1 MKTKSRV
8 PLIGNLAMLS
18 LGLSVAGWSQSAVP
32 VTNPGFEDPVTG
44 NGTVGGLPTGWT
56 SFNGATADVLNPDT
70 DDFTAEAPEGQNV
83 ASIFDANGS
92 EEGLSQ
98 VLAAT
103 FQEGAGYT
111 LTVEVGNSK
120 LSGVSFPGYRVQLF
134 AGGTLLA
141 EDDDSLTIAEDSFST
156 STVNYTYDAGDAALV
171 DQPLEIR
178 LLSKGL
184 AASDEVCF
192 DDVQLTVAL
201 ANPVADAGGPYVVA
215 PSGSLVLDGSASVPS
230 GGETLTLYEWDL
242 NNDDTF
248 GDVTGE
254 NPAAISFSD
263 LQSVHG
269 LALGSNTI
277 QLRVTDSASKQATAT
292 ATVILQL
299 AEVTSGFDFL
309 ADAGQDDGGNNRWE
323 DVTGLSGLELLLD
336 DDPAVTHVPAT
347 TNTLLTHAYDF
358 VGGSTGKEAGAL
370 LVEAGTTT
378 ERSFQNAP
386 GDWTNDPVTME
397 MWIRPDNLTPGASN
411 GQIIFEDG
419 GGTGMGLFVNNNQLQ
434 FRKAGG
440 GGLVSYDIATD
451 PLGLLLG
458 PATEEFIQVVM
469 TYDTATGSMQMFING
484 ELVGT
489 SNPGGNDWS
498 GGDAAAFGTLG
509 GSNVGGIGNGQQNTV
524 SYNGLM
530 AMIRV
535 YHNQI
540 LTPEEVENNFIAVRG
555 PDEDPPF
562 IVNLDPA
569 DETTDLYPGITLTAT
584 FNEDVQFTGVGSV
597 TIKNLTAATEQ
608 VITLPDVQVSLSGR
622 DLIIDPASNLAFD
635 STFAVRI
642 SANAVEDLSG
652 NAFAGISDDVVW
664 NFSTTAQNLNP
675 PIITVKNPADDATGV
690 SIGANIVATFD
701 QNLIL
706 GTGDIVIKD
715 LLDNS
720 TTQTIAVT
728 DASQVTLT
736 DNVLTINPAVFL
748 ESGRSYAV
756 QIPGTALRNFSD
768 VDFAGI
774 ANDTEWNFT
783 TAALASQLGIL
794 DLTANGGIN
803 PNTGEAW
810 KAADRYHLAYVTT
823 GTRNAESTD
832 IADYNA
838 FVQGDATGEGL
849 AVDINGVPVSWFALG
864 STATTN
870 AINNAVITG
879 SVWDIYH
886 SLNPGDSATGNGF
899 LASDA
904 TDFWGFEFPGDAGNS
919 GNPLS
924 NLQGEDRNIW
934 TGTAAGG
941 VANNALGTGTTSRR
955 QWTGWR
961 TNWTGSNA
969 TSPNATLHEMVAI
982 SQPLFVYDTLDA
994 AAPALVSIED
1004 NVSGG
1009 PVLTGDPV
1017 VYTVTFDEA
1026 MLPGTVNAADFDN
1039 AGSSSFT
1046 IDGILQ
1052 LEDAAVFEVTVTPTT
1067 VGTLQLRIPAGAT
1080 LTDLAGNALDTGS
1093 AFTDDT
1099 IITVETDA
1107 SYISWAGGFA
1117 GLADTDP
1124 ALDFDAGGLETGLE
1138 WVLGGD
1144 PTDGSDDAGIAP
1156 TFDNTSD
1163 PEFFIFTYRRADEA
1177 AADANTTIAVE
1188 YGSDL
1193 VGWTEAV
1200 AGADIVITPAD
1211 DGAGAGIDLVE
1222 VKIRRTLAM
1231 GGKLFVRLN
1240 VEVTQL

>member
-1 MKTKSRV
+1 MNTKSRI
-8 PLIGNLAMLS
+8 PLVGSLAMLS
-18 LGLSVAGWSQSAVP
+18 LGLSATGWSQSAVP
-32 VTNPGFEDPVTG
+32 ITNPGFEDPVTAD
-44 NGTVGGLPTGWT
+44 GTVGGLPTGWT
-56 SFNGATADVLNPDT
+56 SFNGATADVLNPDAN
-70 DDFTAEAPEGQNV
+70 DFTAEAPEGQNV

-103 FQEGAGYT
+103 FQDGAGYT

-120 LSGVSFPGYRVQLF
+120 YSAVSFPGYRVQLF

-141 EDDDSLTIAEDSFST
+141 EDDNSLTIAEDSFST

-171 DQPLEIR
+171 GQPLEIR

-201 ANPVADAGGPYVVA
+201 ADPVANAGGPYVVV
-215 PSGSLVLDGSASVPS
+215 PSGSLELDGSASVPS

-254 NPAAISFSD
+254 TPAAISFSD

-277 QLRVTDSASKQATAT
+277 QLRVTDSSTATATAT

-299 AEVTSGFDFL
+299 AEVTPGFDFL
-309 ADAGQDDGGNNRWE
+309 ADAGQDDGGNDRWE

-336 DDPAVTHVPAT
+336 DSPAVTHVPVT

-370 LVEAGTTT
+370 LVDVGTTT
-378 ERSFQNAP
+378 ERSFQNTLE
-386 GDWTNDPVTME
+386 DWTNDPVTME
-397 MWIRPDNLTPGASN
+397 MWIRPDNLTPGVSN

-434 FRKAGG
+434 FRKLPGS
-440 GGLVSYDIATD
+440 GLVSYDISTD

-484 ELVGT
+484 GLVGT

-498 GGDAAAFGTLG
+498 GGDNVGFGTLG
-509 GSNVGGIGNGQQNTV
+509 GNNVGGIGNGQQNTV

-530 AMIRV
+530 SLIRV

-562 IVNLDPA
+562 IVSLDPA

-584 FNEDVQFTGVGSV
+584 FNEDVQFTGTGSV
-597 TIKNLTAATEQ
+597 TIKNLTAVTEQ
-608 VITLPDVQVSLSGR
+608 VITLPDAQVSLSGR
-622 DLIIDPASNLAFD
+622 DLIIDPAANLAFD
-635 STFAVRI
+635 STFAVLI
-642 SANAVEDLSG
+642 SGNALEDFSG
-652 NAFAGISDDVVW
+652 NAFPGISDDTVW
-664 NFSTTAQNLNP
+664 NVSTAAQDLNP
-675 PIITVKNPADDATGV
+675 PLISVKSPEDDVTGV

-701 QNLIL
+701 QNLIP

-715 LLDNS
+715 LLDDS

-728 DASQVTLT
+728 DTSQVTLS
-736 DNVLTINPAVFL
+736 DNVLTINPAAFL

-794 DLTANGGIN
+794 DLTTNGGIN

-810 KAADRYHLAYVTT
+810 KAGDSYHLLYCTMGDTPAT
-823 GTRNAESTD
+823 ATD
-832 IADYNA
+832 IAFYNA
-838 FVQGDATGEGL
+838 FVQADAANQT
-849 AVDINGVPVSWFALG
+849 VPGFENLGTVNWFALG
-864 STATTN
+864 STTTTN
-870 AINNAVITG
+870 AVDNVIITGAVINAYDNATIA
-879 SVWDIYH
+879 VDAADMWDF
-886 SLNPGDSATGNGF
+886 LFTQNRTDLEGN
-899 LASDA
+899 L
-904 TDFWGFEFPGDAGNS
+904 
-919 GNPLS
+919 
-924 NLQGEDRNIW
+924 RN
-934 TGTAAGG
+934 
-941 VANNALGTGTTSRR
+941 V
-955 QWTGWR
+955 
-961 TNWTGSNA
+961 WTGSTVGGVGDGGDQLGATDGNARRHWSGWTDWVQANNNQA
-969 TSPNATLHEMVAI
+969 TSSLQYLMGI
-982 SQPLFVYDTLDA
+982 SERLFVYDTLDA

-1009 PVLTGDPV
+1009 PVTAGDPV

-1026 MLPGTVNAADFDN
+1026 MLPGTVNAADFSN
-1039 AGSSSFT
+1039 AGSSAIT
-1046 IDGILQ
+1046 IGSIVQ
-1052 LEDAAVFEVTVTPTT
+1052 LEDPSVFEVTVTPTT

-1099 IITVETDA
+1099 VITVETDA

-1117 GLADTDP
+1117 GLTDPDP

-1163 PEFFIFTYRRADEA
+1163 PDFFIFTYRRADEA
-1177 AADANTTIAVE
+1177 AADANTTIAAQ

-1193 VGWTEAV
+1193 AGWTDAV
-1200 AGADIVITPAD
+1200 AGTDIVITPTD

-1222 VKIRRTLAM
+1222 VKIRRTLAVD
-1231 GGKLFVRLN
+1231 GKLFVRLN
-1240 VEVTQL
+1240 VEVAQP